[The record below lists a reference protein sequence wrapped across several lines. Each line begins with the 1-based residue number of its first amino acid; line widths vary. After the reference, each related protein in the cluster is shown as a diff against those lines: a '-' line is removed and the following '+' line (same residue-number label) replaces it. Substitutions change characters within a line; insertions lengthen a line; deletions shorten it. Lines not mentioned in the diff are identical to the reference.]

1 MLRATLLGVL
11 LAAMPATEPVMLDF
25 GAEVQG
31 TPTLDASV
39 GADPSPLKVGVP
51 KARVE
56 GGRILG
62 ELVAENPTDKVLRV
76 VVNPYGGAF
85 PYGGTSPFTLG
96 LGGEPAVKYTGQ
108 LYPPAPPRPLLI
120 EFPAKTRVRFTATIE
135 LQNYGW
141 EGEPQV
147 TLNWGFYFA
156 RKPVEGK
163 LALRLPKK

>member
-1 MLRATLLGVL
+1 MLRAMLLGVL
-11 LAAMPATEPVMLDF
+11 LAATPAKEPVMLNF

-31 TPTLDASV
+31 TPTLDTSV
-39 GADPSPLKVGVP
+39 GADPSPLKVAVP
-51 KARVE
+51 EVRVE

-62 ELVAENPTDKVLRV
+62 ELVVENPTDKALRV

-96 LGGEPAVKYTGQ
+96 FRGEPAVKYTGK
-108 LYPPAPPRPLLI
+108 LYPPEPPRPLLI
-120 EFPAKTRVRFTATIE
+120 EFPGKARVRFTATID
-135 LQNYGW
+135 LANYGW